1 MGGILIWIKFTNSA
15 NFYIHQLESV
25 TKTSNISACGVFFPI
40 RNSLLKKGKP
50 KPMKTNMYTRI
61 YSTTSIYHIIKH
73 HSESTSTIY
82 RKTGKNRLKNI
93 NTDNFL
99 LYQTSYF
106 VSCDYS
112 DKQKTSKDVHSS
124 VLYNSSTKCRDET

>member
-1 MGGILIWIKFTNSA
+1 MDRIYKQCQFL
-15 NFYIHQLESV
+15 H
-25 TKTSNISACGVFFPI
+25 TSTRKCYQDLQHISLWGFFPI
-40 RNSLLKKGKP
+40 RNSSLKKGKP

-82 RKTGKNRLKNI
+82 RKTGKKRLKNI